1 MSTILPGLLHSMS
14 RLNQQHNAY
23 PGTVVST
30 AVYEY
35 DYAQLGQ
42 LIGELYAIWERL
54 GISWGPDRPFTFGE
68 YDYSNGFEEF
78 VCVLVEHFFEQTGM
92 YTRHRGAV
100 ERIHKGKLDA
110 MARLFED
117 AQSSGDIYDRAG
129 IIVDITEPFAEEA
142 GTNIA
147 NI

>member
-1 MSTILPGLLHSMS
+1 MSTILPGLLHTMS

-42 LIGELYAIWERL
+42 LIGELYTIWDVL
-54 GISWGPDRPFTFGE
+54 PISWGPDRPFNFGE
-68 YDYSNGFEEF
+68 YDHCNGFEEF
-78 VCVLVEHFFEQTGM
+78 VCTLVEHFLEQIGM
-92 YTRHRGAV
+92 YTHDRGSV
-100 ERIHKGKLDA
+100 ERIHQGKLDELA
-110 MARLFED
+110 DLFED
-117 AQSSGDIYDRAG
+117 AKSCSDIYDRATDIPG
-129 IIVDITEPFAEEA
+129 I
-142 GTNIA
+142 TNVS